1 MLIVLFSCLI
11 LLPYSLAL
19 FEIAELLD
27 SIYVFTSVIGLLRC
41 TLVCGCLFR
50 NDLKIPGTKFDFSG
64 ISYVVAN
71 SPVWSGW

>member
-50 NDLKIPGTKFDFSG
+50 NALKIPGTKSGFSELLF
-64 ISYVVAN
+64 
-71 SPVWSGW
+71 P